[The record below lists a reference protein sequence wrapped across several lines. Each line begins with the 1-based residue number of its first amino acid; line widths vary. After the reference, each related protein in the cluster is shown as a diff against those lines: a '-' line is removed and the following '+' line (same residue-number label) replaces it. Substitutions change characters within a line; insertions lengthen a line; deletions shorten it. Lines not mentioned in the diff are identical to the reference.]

1 MIIRSVY
8 VNELSSMNGKKIE
21 YKITTCEEDGCEQY
35 GIQVI
40 TDAKDYHEEETVNAI
55 STDKEFVKEVL
66 TYLYQNSVDAGHFK
80 DVLEDYLLK
89 IENVD

>member
-1 MIIRSVY
+1 MIIRRVY

-55 STDKEFVKEVL
+55 STDKEFVKEVI
-66 TYLYQNSVDAGHFK
+66 TYLYQNSVDAVHFK